1 MGVDHAQAVG
11 ADQRNAGRL
20 DLLANL
26 VFQRRAFGSDFL
38 ETGRNH
44 HQAADL
50 LGDRF
55 IDHAQSRCRRDD
67 QHAEVHRARH
77 VAERGIGVHAH
88 HVAGLGIDGIDGA
101 IETAVTASCGKYH
114 CLRCPAASTRQ
125 PRRSTWGIRCHRAWN
140 NSYHWTFGKL
150 LWVAM
155 MGTAALLIAM
165 VAQEENGAKELLS
178 RKGKAITRGNC
189 SSNLCGKSSRLLS
202 NHDEI
207 VTVKHSSEYM
217 YYLIRVSSIL
227 GPFSP
232 VWPFCPA
239 FLPFCPGLFVAGR
252 TAPTPSFRKG
262 QERPVKKFLLGG
274 LPVYGLRKFG
284 GRMTSFLRLQD
295 FGPAPAATSLNLA
308 VP

>member
-1 MGVDHAQAVG
+1 
-11 ADQRNAGRL
+11 
-20 DLLANL
+20 
-26 VFQRRAFGSDFL
+26 
-38 ETGRNH
+38 
-44 HQAADL
+44 
-50 LGDRF
+50 
-55 IDHAQSRCRRDD
+55 
-67 QHAEVHRARH
+67 
-77 VAERGIGVHAH
+77 
-88 HVAGLGIDGIDGA
+88 
-101 IETAVTASCGKYH
+101 
-114 CLRCPAASTRQ
+114 
-125 PRRSTWGIRCHRAWN
+125 
-140 NSYHWTFGKL
+140 
-150 LWVAM
+150 

-217 YYLIRVSSIL
+217 YYLIRVF
-227 GPFSP
+227 PFLAHFLRS
-232 VWPFCPA
+232 WPFCPA

-284 GRMTSFLRLQD
+284 GRMTSFARSRIWA
-295 FGPAPAATSLNLA
+295 APAATSLNLA